1 MFCSFL
7 TLHFNVR
14 KPHDDNGVFHWS
26 DVFVVVTVSLC
37 PSSQN
42 AENVEVHFYNCIRD
56 IQCLGSVLM
65 SFLCLVLFSNSDL
78 FDFMVLL

>member
-42 AENVEVHFYNCIRD
+42 AENCIRD